1 MVLIVMSQRKILVLF
16 LIVLLNKGEK
26 QKQPY
31 CVAALENITN
41 IREVDGA
48 YHLEVASLA
57 RL

>member
-1 MVLIVMSQRKILVLF
+1 MLF

-31 CVAALENITN
+31 CVAALENVTN

-48 YHLEVASLA
+48 YHLEVASISTIMTMTKSQILVT
-57 RL
+57 